1 MLTIKVKPFSYK
13 TVFTFLLFV
22 HCFIISIIFIPV
34 PEVVLVV
41 DHFAVVAVDFAV
53 GIFLHCVVVQVV
65 AVHAVAVH
73 FVALSGLRLILVVY
87 HHTDFV
93 LLIVEDLLCWNW
105 NRIVA

>member
-1 MLTIKVKPFSYK
+1 MKPFSYK

-87 HHTDFV
+87 HHKDFV
-93 LLIVEDLLCWNW
+93 LLILKDLLCWNW